1 MEKLNSLKGAKGRE
15 EMRQDVNAGSMGGRQ
30 AEGLL
35 GEAGAESVR
44 KSTGL
49 AGRDKESVERGS
61 VLPPG
66 KNQ

>member
-15 EMRQDVNAGSMGGRQ
+15 EMRQDVNAGSMGGQ
-30 AEGLL
+30 GAEKLL
-35 GEAGAESVR
+35 GKDNAESVR
-44 KSTGL
+44 KYTGL